1 MFALEVCQSV
11 RRFIGSLIRREFGP
25 SGVHVSV
32 FQSSSILSLRAAS
45 KWIKAVR
52 ALVPAEALKAL
63 QDYLLESTIWSQVK
77 FGHVG
82 PMTYFRKLNFQA
94 SRFLFIAAAPVGT
107 IPNLGQRPSK
117 SGRPAQSYEPEVLK
131 DCGRAEQR

>member
-1 MFALEVCQSV
+1 M
-11 RRFIGSLIRREFGP
+11 
-25 SGVHVSV
+25 

-117 SGRPAQSYEPEVLK
+117 SGRPVQSYEPEVLK